1 MFSKVAKFR
10 PPIATLAKLIDPMT
24 RQRNLRKVLRSKG
37 CGGGQVVSV
46 RAFYSDDLC
55 LNPSGVYNFSVKIGV
70 EKNEN

>member
-1 MFSKVAKFR
+1 MPTAYYCNTSKTDRSNDKAKES
-10 PPIATLAKLIDPMT
+10 K
-24 RQRNLRKVLRSKG
+24 SKG